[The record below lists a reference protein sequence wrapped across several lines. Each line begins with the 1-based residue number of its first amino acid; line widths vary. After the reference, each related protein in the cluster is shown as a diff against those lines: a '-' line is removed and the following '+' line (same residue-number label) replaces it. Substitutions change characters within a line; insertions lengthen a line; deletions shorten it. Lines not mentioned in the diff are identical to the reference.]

1 MTTKAVDT
9 PQAPE
14 FLGVFSPYRA
24 GALAGVS
31 GNRVGQWARYGL
43 ISPTVYEGR
52 PANRYA
58 FFDVAEAIVVHE
70 LSQAGFTYQEI
81 HTAIDSA
88 RERFPDW
95 PLQSADLG
103 IARHV
108 VGAPDRGVIAERV
121 NGDYFEIG
129 RPGGQMIIRPELL
142 ELARDIL
149 RSGGWL
155 ARHLEL
161 ERIEVDPGKLGGA
174 PTLRGRRW
182 PVERVAR
189 TAADEEGRSLLLADY
204 GLDERDI
211 EESQRWATAAAS
223 L

>member
-1 MTTKAVDT
+1 MTATAADRDL
-9 PQAPE
+9 APE

-24 GALAGVS
+24 GALAGVG
-31 GNRVGQWARYGL
+31 GNRIGQWARYGL
-43 ISPTVYEGR
+43 ISPTIYEGR

-70 LSQAGFTYQEI
+70 LHRAEFTYEEI
-81 HTAIDSA
+81 HTAIDNA
-88 RERFPDW
+88 RERFPRW
-95 PLQSADLG
+95 PLQNADLG
-103 IARHV
+103 VARHV
-108 VGAPDRGVIAERV
+108 VGAPDRGVIVEKLD
-121 NGDYFEIG
+121 GHYIETG
-129 RPGGQMIIRPELL
+129 RPGGQVIIKPELL
-142 ELARDIL
+142 DLARDIL

-155 ARHLEL
+155 ARDLKL
-161 ERIEVDPGKLGGA
+161 ERIEVDVEKLGGA

-189 TAADEEGRSLLLADY
+189 TAADSEGRSLLLTDY

-211 EESQRWATAAAS
+211 DESLRWSSAAAA